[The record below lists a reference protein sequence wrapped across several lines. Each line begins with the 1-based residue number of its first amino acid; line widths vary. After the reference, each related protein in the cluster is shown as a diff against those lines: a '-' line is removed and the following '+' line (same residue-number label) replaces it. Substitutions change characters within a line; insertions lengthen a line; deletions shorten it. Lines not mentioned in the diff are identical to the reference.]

1 MSKYIEVD
9 GVEGLVEV
17 PDDITDEQILDVG
30 ERLTQGRVSSAA
42 GAMMR
47 QGGSMWGKAAQALSR
62 TAQILGNSGISIGP
76 GGAIFASP
84 DAAMAGARMTGAEKQ
99 KQLEEDPTYQFGENL
114 AAGAEESFPVNPIHA
129 DKWDHAVASG
139 VGSVFAL
146 TPAAPFG
153 PAAPLI
159 AGGGYGLSAGE
170 SAAEDAQAILDR
182 RIQTALEQGDVNT
195 AAQLEQDKFSI
206 ETAAFL
212 ATAPIGAGTEGVLGV
227 AGRLAGMARGKG
239 GALGGLTD
247 KVVGSMAKSQT
258 VKRGAE
264 GLVSESLQ
272 EGLEQ
277 VGGNVVAK
285 GLYDPDRDLTEGVG
299 MSMVAGG
306 IVGGGFGAGAG
317 ALADRSARINPVEP
331 TVPEAAIAPESANE
345 VQAMLDALAKANEV
359 TKDNFTD
366 EEAISQPMEV
376 PVDVTPAPEEAPVD
390 IPPPPPVD
398 EQADLQAELDAQ
410 VNAGTVEEPPVPETL
425 EQVSAQLEATL
436 DPESTKAVTLV
447 TPETQLPEIPEGL
460 EVGEPTEAG
469 IPIFN
474 PEKITPELVTE
485 AGQGEAQQPE
495 TVAENPVP
503 EVNISAQQAAV
514 PGGVTEVKPAA
525 EVVAKRIDSDAVD
538 QEVVKT
544 PFNTKNTFKSEAVD
558 RWGKR
563 GPVTVTVRNNHSY
576 NVKFDNTGG
585 YYEIRLPK
593 DKKIDSIE
601 TLKKLFDSGVRLTGK
616 VDEYGLLLGTVEK
629 LSPVPSSSTSQAKPS
644 SEPTPAVEAPTQGQ
658 TTPTPP
664 GSAPSP
670 DAGTQGVGVQSV
682 EAIENL
688 TKTRDQLEAK
698 RKAEDAKPRKYGL
711 RSKKAIDLNREIDAL
726 DLKIAELKKAA
737 QEIVQSKQPDIPKDL
752 EAEIEKQKT
761 GTGPLTG
768 EERSELNELRL
779 VKENRGKLSML
790 AQARVDHLESREKL
804 ESKVEAP
811 IANPAES
818 AVEPVK
824 AQVEEVSKT
833 EKQKQSLPPMAP
845 KAQKQYLLDETEK
858 AIAEAPDEAPM
869 ESEAAI
875 DRKAIKA
882 IYRNEA
888 ERLPKLTPY
897 FEKYGIKR
905 KAGQSLEIAEIELNE
920 AVMEAY
926 FDQADKVRIEVPGDG
941 IFTILNNK
949 KALTE
954 FYERAKKF
962 PTTTPKA
969 KTASTPRT
977 DQAALPAAG
986 SMTKPNV
993 LKALASHLSE
1003 NEDRPIIELIYSDGD
1018 QAVATDGRRML
1029 IVDTNLGGSKKTPVT
1044 LSKDGVPKKID
1055 KDYPNWKQ
1063 VLPDPKSY
1071 EATIGKVNIRRLWGV
1086 LRQAKEATDEI
1097 TKSVVLYLN
1106 SDKTFG
1112 VRAVKPESG
1121 STKQGDFSPGMS
1133 YVHNVTPKS
1142 VIIGLYDVNFMLDA
1156 LESHNR
1162 LGANEVDIHYTASD
1176 APIVIQSKNA
1186 KLVLMPMRSTGPKE
1200 EETKKGA
1207 VQAIVTSGSKS
1218 SAERAL
1224 EVLDAI
1230 EKKIGDNTYSDPL
1243 LLTVFAKLAIKLA
1256 RQLIKGGMAINQ
1268 AIRQAVADA
1277 RKQMPDAPD
1286 DDAEVASSLQTAIDE
1301 EERGMRRGGVKTKRG
1316 QVMDTVD
1323 ARPGL
1328 TPETQAD
1335 AIALTQSIIQE
1346 SGLKASQLPGENLFR
1361 PSADFEQEIEGRKF
1375 LEIMKRE
1382 MERATLDG
1390 RQERLSNLINS
1401 VREHFEESQAFSPS
1415 LQSDLYLAGQSK
1427 ASELGRGLGAL
1438 AMDAKEL
1445 GKVARNIRGE
1455 LTRILFS
1462 RFNGETIQKLMDRI
1476 IVQFRDMFTDAELDQ
1491 LSSDDPRL
1499 AGIMKKIQAA
1509 SARDTGGR
1517 VYRAVQ
1523 ARLKPKP
1530 TLKQGQKERKAR
1542 EDEAID
1548 QIIENALAL
1557 GVKEPAPKPGNKLTP
1572 DERLGLMT
1580 RPATQVKIQEA
1591 TEKAVA
1597 ESEFNAGW
1605 KMMEADASSDSEAD
1619 LAELAER
1626 KAAGET
1632 PDEDAIERGLALP
1645 EFAHWKTIR
1654 DGFLNYS
1661 PTTLKLVREVIK
1673 GRFKGTKFDDPK
1685 VSKPETRID
1694 LNALAREPDA
1704 EVDRTIA
1711 AQLAAVGAIME
1722 VNGATPET
1730 KARVLKMVQQD
1741 IAAQVQ
1747 IARGRIVE
1755 GFLSPAERTAPK
1767 SASQKLRELLNAG
1780 LTKDPRYQSQ
1790 KTRDLL
1796 KRVVDSITT
1805 ADQFAGMAGQPR
1817 ASKLSFMEA
1826 KLAQAVAAEPSLDD
1840 WMKAAVWTR
1849 LTERMLD
1856 AESSLATRLAGGKDV
1871 SFEAR
1876 AAQTPEE
1883 REAAHRKSVNRL
1895 TEGVRAGL
1903 LDQRIVDE
1911 VSQKPVFQRLTPTLR
1926 DLVRTVME
1934 TPVSGQAGLAK
1945 AFSNVI
1951 VSQMAIDP
1959 ALADKVGAGLAQAY
1973 AAKFKAARGRALTQA
1988 LATLTPKERREFNPG
2003 KPLFRAI
2010 QNAVNAG
2017 GFDTSSALQQIA
2029 KDHKW
2034 NIPSDAEVAKI
2045 RALADEEQRLRGDN
2059 DEKAAAT
2066 LPARSRLIS
2075 EMRTRWARMSNP
2087 FSDRTVRAEAAGE
2100 LMSANLLLRMA
2111 FATKQVLD
2119 VGTQLFHDTGTR
2131 AYAAAAELYENDK
2144 SEGRE
2149 TRFWKDMS
2157 SALKDA
2163 TESRLGSVKMALS
2176 EAKGALKGQTVRDQ
2190 ALGITS
2196 EVRLLER
2203 MVLRANEAE
2212 ADGEHVKAF
2221 ALRLVAALRFSFRV
2235 ASSMDAF
2242 QGVGVEQQ
2250 SMREQVIAGLRDQGK
2265 TPEEASK
2272 IAKTVMGDMASEF
2285 ALAQATVSLDP
2296 DVSEAD
2302 RSAAAWNV
2310 VKARQYARMASAQLD
2325 VEGFQK
2331 TNETLRSLV
2340 GWNLPETGGPGMIL
2354 AAPMGWANTL
2364 MKEAGIPYRLPF
2376 ANAIATGVNR
2386 ATTFAGGGF
2395 IPSMYGTSPWFATP
2409 KDRIQRKAEAAVGL
2423 SLMSAVG
2430 FAALAGLIQAFTD
2443 WPDDPD
2449 ERNLWEREGHR
2460 PNTVE
2465 FHYGDGKFLRLSMNT
2480 GPVAILRP
2488 MLAGIAAAQQL
2499 ARKREKQN
2507 EAGRKKADKDGT
2519 EFTPVPL
2526 ATEDVMIAAAWA
2538 AWNGIFR
2545 TRTTAGM
2552 VGSGADYSTFS
2563 PKKTLVS
2570 AAGSLIPFAPLARE
2584 AGMLA
2589 GANVDPKKA
2598 DVVDLLLPTPGSGA
2612 ARRNFLGDPVGT
2624 PRAAERI
2631 ASILTGGT
2639 AIAGG
2644 KDEPAYR
2651 LLKETGWR
2659 PQTPSATRLW
2669 TIGDKLRALTP
2680 EEYATFEKVRGTTLK
2695 AGLNEIANRGVTG
2708 KDALDEI
2715 KQVDKEAVQAAKE
2728 AVGVD

>member
-1 MSKYIEVD
+1 MKYIEVD

-30 ERLTQGRVSSAA
+30 EKLTQGRVQSAA

-47 QGGSMWGKAAQALSR
+47 EGGSMWGKAAQGVARGGQVLRESPIMWTPGRGVYVDKAQKERLSEV
-62 TAQILGNSGISIGP
+62 
-76 GGAIFASP
+76 
-84 DAAMAGARMTGAEKQ
+84 TGKEKQ
-99 KQLEEDPTYQFGENL
+99 KELESDPLYQFGENL
-114 AAGAEESFPVNPIHA
+114 AAGAQEAFPTNPLYA
-129 DKWDHAVASG
+129 DKLETAVASG
-139 VGSVFAL
+139 LGSVMAL
-146 TPAAPFG
+146 APSALAG
-153 PAAPLI
+153 PAAPLV
-159 AGGGYGLSAGE
+159 AGGGYGMSAGE
-170 SAAEDAQAILDR
+170 SGAEDAQAILDS
-182 RIQTALEQGDVNT
+182 RIQAALEQGDINT

-212 ATAPIGAGTEGVLGV
+212 LNAPIGAATEGILGV
-227 AGRLAGMARGKG
+227 AGRWAGMARGKG
-239 GALGGLTD
+239 GVLGGLTD
-247 KVVGSMAKSQT
+247 KLVGSMAKSQK

-264 GLVSESLQ
+264 GFVSESLQ

-277 VGGNVVAK
+277 GAGNEVAK
-285 GLYDPDRDLTEGVG
+285 VLYDPDRKLTQGVG
-299 MSMVAGG
+299 MSMLAGG
-306 IVGGGFGAGAG
+306 VVGTGVGAGAG
-317 ALADRSARINPVEP
+317 SLADRNARTKPVTHQVAP
-331 TVPEAAIAPESANE
+331 TAPETALAPESANE

-366 EEAISQPMEV
+366 EEAISQPME
-376 PVDVTPAPEEAPVD
+376 APVD
-390 IPPPPPVD
+390 ITPPPPPVD
-398 EQADLQAELDAQ
+398 EQADPQAELDAQ
-410 VNAGTVEEPPVPETL
+410 VNAGTVEEPPTPEAPD
-425 EQVSAQLEATL
+425 QIAAQLEATL

-447 TPETQLPEIPEGL
+447 TPGEELPPIPEGL

-474 PEKITPELVTE
+474 PEKITPKLVTESGQGDVYDPEVLGLGAEVAQSDTAVTTSTPEGTPVLEELVT
-485 AGQGEAQQPE
+485 PE
-495 TVAENPVP
+495 TVDAAIE
-503 EVNISAQQAAV
+503 SQQAAV

-525 EVVAKRIDSDAVD
+525 QVVAKRKEDTTPTPTTVD
-538 QEVVKT
+538 EAAKWLT
-544 PFNTKNTFKSEAVD
+544 AREPGMFSE
-558 RWGKR
+558 R
-563 GPVTVTVRNNHSY
+563 GSATSARKV
-576 NVKFDNTGG
+576 
-585 YYEIRLPK
+585 YEA
-593 DKKIDSIE
+593 IE
-601 TLKKLFDSGVRLTGK
+601 TGVYGDILHPDNKHSRALFQKVTGIKLPPTAKGTKAAFTGK
-616 VDEYGLLLGTVEK
+616 
-629 LSPVPSSSTSQAKPS
+629 PFPISSAPQAST
-644 SEPTPAVEAPTQGQ
+644 TPAPEAPTQGQ
-658 TTPTPP
+658 PTPTPP

-670 DAGTQGVGVQSV
+670 DAGKQGVGVQSQIKWGEITNEEEKGKQQGQV
-682 EAIENL
+682 PVVPKPARQLASDQNRGPVTDASERGKL
-688 TKTRDQLEAK
+688 TT
-698 RKAEDAKPRKYGL
+698 
-711 RSKKAIDLNREIDAL
+711 
-726 DLKIAELKKAA
+726 
-737 QEIVQSKQPDIPKDL
+737 
-752 EAEIEKQKT
+752 
-761 GTGPLTG
+761 
-768 EERSELNELRL
+768 EEFVELNELRITR
-779 VKENRGKLSML
+779 EQRGGKLGVLNTERIAELEAKQKGQL
-790 AQARVDHLESREKL
+790 AEFKTERSAA
-804 ESKVEAP
+804 SKAQE
-811 IANPAES
+811 
-818 AVEPVK
+818 AVETWAKHHEDVIKPAREAVK
-824 AQVEEVSKT
+824 RAEQFANEMAQDARRTKPET
-833 EKQKQSLPPMAP
+833 
-845 KAQKQYLLDETEK
+845 KAKERITKKAFLLK
-858 AIAEAPDEAPM
+858 YGVKSMDEAN
-869 ESEAAI
+869 EVY
-875 DRKAIKA
+875 KARIK
-882 IYRNEA
+882 EW
-888 ERLPKLTPY
+888 
-897 FEKYGIKR
+897 
-905 KAGQSLEIAEIELNE
+905 
-920 AVMEAY
+920 
-926 FDQADKVRIEVPGDG
+926 
-941 IFTILNNK
+941 
-949 KALTE
+949 
-954 FYERAKKF
+954 
-962 PTTTPKA
+962 KA
-969 KTASTPRT
+969 K
-977 DQAALPAAG
+977 
-986 SMTKPNV
+986 
-993 LKALASHLSE
+993 E
-1003 NEDRPIIELIYSDGD
+1003 
-1018 QAVATDGRRML
+1018 
-1029 IVDTNLGGSKKTPVT
+1029 
-1044 LSKDGVPKKID
+1044 
-1055 KDYPNWKQ
+1055 
-1063 VLPDPKSY
+1063 
-1071 EATIGKVNIRRLWGV
+1071 
-1086 LRQAKEATDEI
+1086 
-1097 TKSVVLYLN
+1097 
-1106 SDKTFG
+1106 
-1112 VRAVKPESG
+1112 
-1121 STKQGDFSPGMS
+1121 
-1133 YVHNVTPKS
+1133 
-1142 VIIGLYDVNFMLDA
+1142 DA
-1156 LESHNR
+1156 LEK
-1162 LGANEVDIHYTASD
+1162 A
-1176 APIVIQSKNA
+1176 NA
-1186 KLVLMPMRSTGPKE
+1186 KGAELEKAKE
-1200 EETKKGA
+1200 WASKVWVNEANKR
-1207 VQAIVTSGSKS
+1207 KS

-1224 EVLDAI
+1224 DVLAAI
-1230 EKKIGDNTYSDPL
+1230 EKKIDSNTYSDPL

-1286 DDAEVASSLQTAIDE
+1286 DDAAVASALQTAIDKE
-1301 EERGMRRGGVKTKRG
+1301 ELGMRRGGVKTKRG
-1316 QVMDTVD
+1316 QVMDTVE

-1335 AIALTQSIIQE
+1335 AIALTQSVIQE

-1401 VREHFEESQAFSPS
+1401 VREHFAESQAFSPS

-1509 SARDTGGR
+1509 SDRDTGGR

-1597 ESEFNAGW
+1597 EAEFNAGW

-1619 LAELAER
+1619 LAELAEL

-1632 PDEDAIERGLALP
+1632 PDDDAIERGLALP

-1747 IARGRIVE
+1747 IARGRIVD

-1911 VSQKPVFQRLTPTLR
+1911 VSQKSVFQRLTPTLR

-2045 RALADEEQRLRGDN
+2045 RALAEEEQRLRGDN

-2119 VGTQLFHDTGTR
+2119 VGTQLFYDTGTR

-2176 EAKGALKGQTVRDQ
+2176 EAKGALKGQTGRDQ